1 MPVQEAQNRKV
12 TMMEEPDV
20 DAVPLKPTKCEL
32 EVDAISINDLNIKAA
47 FIVTTRDEGN
57 MPKGSIII
65 SDPVAQY
72 LQSLGPSEKPKQ
84 IYVAKESHVL
94 QTVFPVINRMGQI
107 ECLLDAGSQIIAM
120 DVEVA
125 KKLAISWDPDIKIQM
140 QSANRTVEQTLGLA
154 KNVPFIFGTI
164 TVYLQVHIITDPN
177 YKDRGQTLIIVDPN
191 STQQRVLPTHERG
204 RPPVV
209 MKAEIPKPSEDF
221 LVFGSLVS

>member
-1 MPVQEAQNRKV
+1 MPVQQAQNRKV

-20 DAVPLKPTKCEL
+20 DVVPLKPTKFEL
-32 EVDAISINDLNIKAA
+32 EADTISINDLNIKVA

-94 QTVFPVINRMGQI
+94 RTVFPVINRMGQI

-164 TVYLQVHIITDPN
+164 TVYLQVHIITDPA
-177 YKDRGQTLIIVDPN
+177 YK
-191 STQQRVLPTHERG
+191 VLPLKLLHIG
-204 RPPVV
+204 Y
-209 MKAEIPKPSEDF
+209 
-221 LVFGSLVS
+221 LV